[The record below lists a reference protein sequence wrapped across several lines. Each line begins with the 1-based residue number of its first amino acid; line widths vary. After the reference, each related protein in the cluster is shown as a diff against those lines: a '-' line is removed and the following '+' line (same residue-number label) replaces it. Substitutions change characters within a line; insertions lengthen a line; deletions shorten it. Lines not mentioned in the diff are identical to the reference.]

1 MLDKKYNHTEVEKN
15 KYEEW
20 MEKGYFKSGDF
31 SKKPYCIILPPPNVT
46 GKLAFRTCLG
56 CNITRYYD

>member
-20 MEKGYFKSGDF
+20 MEKGYFM
-31 SKKPYCIILPPPNVT
+31 ILLMIL
-46 GKLAFRTCLG
+46 KR
-56 CNITRYYD
+56 I